1 MLILKGKKMYF
12 ITTTVCSVAKS
23 WPHKLQLAR
32 LPCPYLPEFA
42 QTHAHRVSDVIQPS
56 HPLSPLSLLPSNFPY
71 YSECYTS
78 HICLLSYIQENIYII
93 KVSQYLDSKGYTENL
108 GQAPPQVIMFMNI
121 FVYHQQS
128 ECLWDQQSI
137 YFFLE
142 SQIKLYLYIW
152 WVTII

>member
-1 MLILKGKKMYF
+1 MLLLF
-12 ITTTVCSVAKS
+12 WQQQVAKLC
-23 WPHKLQLAR
+23 PT
-32 LPCPYLPEFA
+32 PCDTMNYSTPGFPALHYLPELA
-42 QTHAHRVSDVIQPS
+42 QTHVHRVSDVIQPS

-71 YSECYTS
+71 YSECYTL